1 MDLIRE
7 FIQNQLSNN
16 PFFTGGSVLMLTG
29 AVLAFCREV
38 PGRVL
43 AWLKQ
48 RCFVV
53 IDIPDRE
60 PAFEWIDQWLAHHP
74 YSRNRAR
81 SLTVKTVSV
90 DYRERQNDPTLDTR
104 PKILLSPA
112 PGEHVFLYRGRLVF
126 LSRERPKPTDLKDKS
141 VSIRETFTFSILGRD
156 RGSVMQLLLDARDAA
171 VPPDG
176 HRINIHRVE
185 YSSWTLL
192 ASRTPRGP
200 ESVFLRE
207 GLMESLIGDVRQFLD
222 RKAWYAERGIPYR
235 RGYLLYG
242 PPGTGKSSTVM
253 AVASTLKME
262 IAVLSLACSSLSDEE
277 LSELLSEFPVNSI
290 VLIEDIDCVFVQ
302 RQGAVEK
309 THRLTFSGLLNAL
322 DGICAGEGRILFAT
336 TNHLERLDPALIR
349 PGRID
354 RRVHIGPASRDQLS
368 RIYRNF
374 YPQTDPLM
382 AVNFAENLPEYQIP
396 LSAVQTYLLARCDSP
411 DDAINDLE
419 ELTRSNSTAASGAIR
434 SELDVGHPLSF
445 SI

>member
-1 MDLIRE
+1 MNSIWGFLQD
-7 FIQNQLSNN
+7 QLSNN
-16 PFFTGGSVLMLTG
+16 PFFTGGSVLMITG
-29 AVLAFCREV
+29 ALLAICREV
-38 PGRVL
+38 PGRIF
-43 AWLKQ
+43 AWLKR

-60 PAFEWIDQWLAHHP
+60 PAFEWIDKWLANHP
-74 YSRNRAR
+74 YSRTRAR
-81 SLTVKTVSV
+81 SLTVKTVAV
-90 DYRERQNDPTLDTR
+90 DYRERQNDLTLDAR
-104 PKILLSPA
+104 PRILLSPA
-112 PGEHVFLYRGRLVF
+112 PGEHVFFYRGRLVF

-141 VSIRETFTFSILGRD
+141 VSIRETFTISILGRD
-156 RGSVMQLLLDARDAA
+156 RGVALQLLQDARDAA
-171 VPPDG
+171 VPPDNN
-176 HRINIHRVE
+176 RVNIHRVE

-207 GLMESLIGDVRQFLD
+207 GLLENLIADVRQFLE
-222 RKAWYAERGIPYR
+222 RRTWYADRGIPYR

-242 PPGTGKSSTVM
+242 PPGTGKSSTVL

-262 IAVLSLACSSLSDEE
+262 IAVLSLASSSLSDEE

-302 RQGAVEK
+302 RQGADDK
-309 THRLTFSGLLNAL
+309 TNRLTFSGLLNAL

-354 RRVHIGPASRDQLS
+354 RRVHIGPASRTQLS

-374 YPQTDPLM
+374 YPQADPQK
-382 AVNFAENLPEYQIP
+382 ATRFAESLPEYQIP

-411 DDAINDLE
+411 EDAVNELE
-419 ELTRSNSTAASGAIR
+419 ELAMSTPASNTIRRESGVADPYLTAI
-434 SELDVGHPLSF
+434 
-445 SI
+445 

>member
-1 MDLIRE
+1 MNSIWGFLQD
-7 FIQNQLSNN
+7 QLSNN
-16 PFFTGGSVLMLTG
+16 PFFTGGSVLMITG
-29 AVLAFCREV
+29 ALLAICREV
-38 PGRVL
+38 PSRIL
-43 AWLKQ
+43 AWLKR

-60 PAFEWIDQWLAHHP
+60 PAFEWIDKWLANHP
-74 YSRNRAR
+74 YSRTRAR
-81 SLTVKTVSV
+81 SLTVKTVAV
-90 DYRERQNDPTLDTR
+90 DYRERQNNLTLDAR
-104 PKILLSPA
+104 PRILLSPA
-112 PGEHVFLYRGRLVF
+112 PGEHVFFYRGRLVF

-141 VSIRETFTFSILGRD
+141 VSIRETFTISILGRD
-156 RGSVMQLLLDARDAA
+156 RGVALQLLQDARDAA
-171 VPPDG
+171 VPPDNN
-176 HRINIHRVE
+176 RVNIHRVE

-207 GLMESLIGDVRQFLD
+207 GLLENLIGDVRQFLE
-222 RKAWYAERGIPYR
+222 RKTWYADRGIPYR

-242 PPGTGKSSTVM
+242 PPGTGKSSTVL

-262 IAVLSLACSSLSDEE
+262 IAVLSLASSSLSDEE

-302 RQGAVEK
+302 RQGADDK
-309 THRLTFSGLLNAL
+309 ANRLTFSGLLNAL

-354 RRVHIGPASRDQLS
+354 RRVHIGAASRNQLS

-374 YPQTDPLM
+374 YPQADPRK
-382 AVNFAENLPEYQIP
+382 AARFAESLPEYQIP

-411 DDAINDLE
+411 EDAVIELE
-419 ELTRSNSTAASGAIR
+419 ELVRSTPSSDTIR
-434 SELDVGHPLSF
+434 SESVAADPYLTT
-445 SI
+445 I

>member
-1 MDLIRE
+1 MNSIWGFLQD
-7 FIQNQLSNN
+7 QLSNN
-16 PFFTGGSVLMLTG
+16 PFFTGGSVLMITG
-29 AVLAFCREV
+29 ALLAICREV
-38 PGRVL
+38 PGRIF
-43 AWLKQ
+43 AWLKR

-60 PAFEWIDQWLAHHP
+60 PAFEWIDKWLANHP
-74 YSRNRAR
+74 YSRTRAR
-81 SLTVKTVSV
+81 SLTVKTVAV
-90 DYRERQNDPTLDTR
+90 DYRERQNDLTLDAR
-104 PKILLSPA
+104 PRILLSPA
-112 PGEHVFLYRGRLVF
+112 PGEHVFFYRGRLVF

-141 VSIRETFTFSILGRD
+141 VSIRETFTISILGRD
-156 RGSVMQLLLDARDAA
+156 RGVALQLLQDARDAA
-171 VPPDG
+171 VPPDNN
-176 HRINIHRVE
+176 RVNIHRVE

-207 GLMESLIGDVRQFLD
+207 GLLENLIADVRQFLE
-222 RKAWYAERGIPYR
+222 RKSWYADRGIPYR

-242 PPGTGKSSTVM
+242 PPGTGKSSTVL

-262 IAVLSLACSSLSDEE
+262 IAVLSLASSSLSDEE

-302 RQGAVEK
+302 RQGADDK
-309 THRLTFSGLLNAL
+309 TNRLTFSGLLNAL

-354 RRVHIGPASRDQLS
+354 RRVHIGPASRNQLS

-374 YPQTDPLM
+374 YPQADPLK
-382 AVNFAENLPEYQIP
+382 ATRFAESLPEYQIP

-411 DDAINDLE
+411 EDAVNELE
-419 ELTRSNSTAASGAIR
+419 ELVRSTASSNTIR
-434 SELDVGHPLSF
+434 SESGVADPYLTA
-445 SI
+445 I